1 METFDTNVVVRLVVE
16 DDAAQCRQA
25 EAAWRA
31 ALERGGAFLT
41 KVVLVETAWVLR
53 TSYGFDAATIGGTLR
68 RLMDVEGVGVEDESE
83 IRNAL
88 TRYEKGTADLSDYLI
103 LESARE
109 GDALPVHTFDRNFSR
124 EEEVELVPISTHS
137 ES

>member
-1 METFDTNVVVRLVVE
+1 METFDTNVVVRLVVV
-16 DDAAQCRQA
+16 DDEAQCRQA

-53 TSYGFDAATIGGTLR
+53 TAYGFDAAAIGRTLR
-68 RLMDVEGVGVEDESE
+68 RLMDVEGVGIEGESE
-83 IRNAL
+83 VRNAL
-88 TRYEKGTADLSDYLI
+88 TLYEKGGADLSDYLI

-109 GDALPVHTFDRNFSR
+109 ARALPVHTFDRKFSR
-124 EEEVELVPISTHS
+124 EEKVELVKMSS
-137 ES
+137 AAES